1 MTARTGGIVALV
13 GVLGW
18 IGMIW
23 LGVTLY
29 AAHPPNAGFDLEVLL
44 RAGRQVA
51 AGGSPYDQAVLT
63 GSAPVAERLFYSY
76 PPPIAQALSL
86 VAAVPSG
93 VMLIVWD
100 AAAVVALAS
109 AAGGL
114 TRRLA
119 PDLSSVAVVG
129 IVVALVPLMF
139 PLAIGLLFG
148 NLDVFFPAAYGL
160 MVVAALPAATRADRA
175 RGGIGLA
182 LASIAKVAPALLA
195 GWFVVRAVRRPALWG
210 SVAVAVIVGLSIV
223 AISVAVGGFQPWLD
237 YGHLLLVRAGS
248 GADLIDPRNAAPA
261 TQLALVFRDP
271 SNALAL
277 ASTLQGPVTIAAVV
291 AALGAAWRARDPLS
305 GFAWAAAASLVLL
318 PVTWYH
324 YPSAMIPIA
333 IAAVLR
339 SRAQPVRAR
348 RVQGLI
354 VAAAILAALAIA
366 WLPLI
371 WPAVALVLVAT
382 HASATNADAADANAD
397 NADAAAANADAAA
410 PTADPGAATAETRA
424 RTAGA
429 AAPTA
434 DHEST

>member
-1 MTARTGGIVALV
+1 MTARTAGVVALV

-18 IGMIW
+18 IGLIW

-51 AGGSPYDQAVLT
+51 AGGSPYDQAILT

-86 VAAVPSG
+86 VAGVPSG
-93 VMLIVWD
+93 VMLVAWD
-100 AAAVVALAS
+100 VAAVVALAFATRS
-109 AAGGL
+109 LA
-114 TRRLA
+114 RRLA
-119 PDLSSVAVVG
+119 PDISSAAVVG

-139 PLAIGLLFG
+139 PFAIGLLFG

-160 MVVAALPAATRADRA
+160 MVVAVLPATTGADRA

-182 LASIAKVAPALLA
+182 LASIAKVAPALLG
-195 GWFVVRAVRRPALWG
+195 GWFVVRAVRRPALWR

-223 AISVAVGGFQPWLD
+223 AISVVVGGFQPWLD

-261 TQLALVFRDP
+261 TQLALVFSDP
-271 SNALAL
+271 AGALGL
-277 ASTLQGPVTIAAVV
+277 ASTLQGPVTLAAVV
-291 AALGAAWRARDPLS
+291 VALGAAWRARDPLT
-305 GFAWAAAASLVLL
+305 GFAWAAAASLVVL

-333 IAAVLR
+333 IAAILR
-339 SRAQPVRAR
+339 SRAQPAMAR
-348 RVQGLI
+348 RVQALI
-354 VAAAILAALAIA
+354 VAAAILVALAIA

-371 WPAVALVLVAT
+371 WPAVALVLAAAHASVTTA
-382 HASATNADAADANAD
+382 HASAA
-397 NADAAAANADAAA
+397 
-410 PTADPGAATAETRA
+410 TADR
-424 RTAGA
+424 
-429 AAPTA
+429 
-434 DHEST
+434 EST